1 MDRLFLRSMRARW
14 RGEVVG
20 VRVLDDERVLLL
32 YDADPRWAAE
42 QGMRGD
48 QYSGWELEVPF
59 VELTD
64 VTFREIDSAWSDTG
78 RVPPLGVRAVYRGH
92 EYGARWDQGS
102 GVVTLHLGMG
112 DPVPASGET
121 LGRRGRDGRVVRV
134 PVRFVSRVFTRSAS
148 AVWQGEDVW
157 MEVLDRRHV
166 RVRMFH
172 ESRQVSYRQMAG
184 DADSGYVLDVEFL
197 EIRSHQIHE
206 HDHHVTM
213 KEPR

>member
-1 MDRLFLRSMRARW
+1 M
-14 RGEVVG
+14 
-20 VRVLDDERVLLL
+20 
-32 YDADPRWAAE
+32 
-42 QGMRGD
+42 
-48 QYSGWELEVPF
+48 
-59 VELTD
+59 
-64 VTFREIDSAWSDTG
+64 
-78 RVPPLGVRAVYRGH
+78 
-92 EYGARWDQGS
+92 
-102 GVVTLHLGMG
+102 
-112 DPVPASGET
+112 
-121 LGRRGRDGRVVRV
+121 
-134 PVRFVSRVFTRSAS
+134 SRVFTRSAS